1 MIDSKSNSAFID
13 YIDLDPIFLLSI
25 LKRYIIYLIIF
36 ASLVSSLVL
45 IYTLNLDK
53 KYKSQAKI
61 VIERDENNIVNI
73 QEYSN
78 MVSSSNRMNNQI
90 ALFKSDQVLEYIIS
104 NKKNYQQFI
113 NFFSENNQNFV
124 QKILKK
130 KKKFNVKSLKS
141 TISSNLGIKNV
152 KNSDILIL
160 SFQSTNPSV
169 AKLAL
174 EQIIDSYQRYEIDSN
189 IQVTSYAN
197 EKISDRLN
205 ILVGQMDIAQK
216 KLSKYKKDNEL
227 VDTGNVK
234 QLKINEI
241 NSISARIINA
251 KQEYQDQQNDLLSI
265 KVAEGDMDALL
276 AIKDLKSRG
285 DISNIKNILNANESN
300 IQSLSLIY
308 TEEHPKIIQALN
320 QKKNLEKQLKN
331 ILDENIQ
338 QKAFELSNLDNFLK
352 LSEKEMQK
360 VTDELRITEEKES
373 GMLKFTR
380 ELESSQKLYES
391 FLQRVKETNEAQN
404 LQVSKLKIIELPS
417 LPGSHFYPNPKKNF
431 IIAFF
436 LSIIFGYALFFFKEI
451 NLTALKNT
459 EVIDSLNILQLGI
472 LPRVG
477 KIKNG
482 TDILQMFT
490 SDKESHFAESIRSA
504 RTVLESKFNKHKS
517 FLITSSNPSE
527 GKTTFAFNLALSLE
541 KANKVLFIEGDL
553 RRPTVLTRFVGFEG
567 KKFGLSEIISG
578 TAEFQEVIHEIPG
591 TKLNIITA
599 GEVKVDLSDV
609 VTKDQLKKFFDTLK
623 IEYDFIIIDSPP
635 VQPVSDT
642 LLLVQAVDYNF
653 FIIRSE
659 QTKTG
664 SLMSSVKKIKNVGAK
679 IDGIILNDV
688 DTTSGGY
695 GYGYGYGY
703 GGYGG
708 YSYNKKT

>member
-25 LKRYIIYLIIF
+25 LKRYIIYLIVF

-78 MVSSSNRMNNQI
+78 MVSSNNRMNNQI

-216 KLSKYKKDNEL
+216 KLSIYKKDNEL

-703 GGYGG
+703 GGY
-708 YSYNKKT
+708 SYNKKT